1 MVKSF
6 TIETSARHVHLND
19 EAVKILFGENY
30 KLTPR
35 KHLSQPGQY
44 VCNERVDIVGLKSTI
59 KNVSVIGPERSYVQV
74 EVSLTDARTL
84 GLNAPIRESGDLN
97 HSASCTLIGPKG
109 SLEIKEG
116 LIISKRHLHAT
127 PIDAKNLNVKN
138 GEIIWV
144 KIKNSERTTIFG
156 DVIVRISPNYSLA
169 MHIDTDEAN
178 AANCCLNA
186 QGEIIKIWISS
197 KHYTLFSKHLTE
209 ILSALVN
216 YLLAFEYKSYIF
228 IVRSELKDGKKQ
240 FLFI

>member
-6 TIETSARHVHLND
+6 IIETSARHVHLSK
-19 EAVKILFGENY
+19 EAVNILFGKDY

-35 KHLSQPGQY
+35 KYLSQPGQY
-44 VCNERVDIVGLKSTI
+44 VCSERVDIIGLKSTI
-59 KNVSVIGPERSYVQV
+59 KSVSVIGPERTYVQV
-74 EVSLTDARTL
+74 EISLTDARKL
-84 GLNAPIRESGDLN
+84 GLNAPIRESGNLN
-97 HSASCTLIGPKG
+97 HSTGCTLIGPKG

-156 DVIVRISPNYSLA
+156 DVVVRISPDYSLA

-178 AANCCLNA
+178 AANCGLKA
-186 QGEIIKIWISS
+186 QGEIIKI
-197 KHYTLFSKHLTE
+197 
-209 ILSALVN
+209 
-216 YLLAFEYKSYIF
+216 
-228 IVRSELKDGKKQ
+228 
-240 FLFI
+240 